1 MSASGRRV
9 AVGAGLGML
18 LLAGCGVGAESSPR
32 ALDGRSRPEIAAVPS
47 NAPTGAAHVLVYLV
61 QDGQL
66 VAVSRRVPAPPTP
79 EGVLRALLAG
89 PDARESDAGLT
100 SAAPAGVS
108 YLGSTGSL
116 VQVQV
121 PPPDPADA
129 ARTDEVIGYA
139 QLVVSLTALRT
150 VTGVEFVRG
159 GRVLAVPRG
168 DGSLSA
174 LPLTRK
180 DYANLF

>member
-1 MSASGRRV
+1 MRRMHGI
-9 AVGAGLGML
+9 GALLAAL
-18 LLAGCGVGAESSPR
+18 LLTGCGVDAESSPR
-32 ALDGRSRPEIAAVPS
+32 TLDAGARPDIAVPPS
-47 NAPTGAAHVLVYLV
+47 SAPTGAAHALVYFV

-79 EGVLRALLAG
+79 EGVLTALLAG
-89 PDARESDAGLT
+89 PDLRESDAGLT

-108 YLGSTGSL
+108 YSGSTGSL

-121 PPPDPADA
+121 PPADPADA
-129 ARTDEVIGYA
+129 ARTDEVLGYA
-139 QLVVSLTALRT
+139 QLVVSLTSLRT
-150 VTGVEFVRG
+150 VTGVEFVRD

-174 LPLTRK
+174 SPLTRK